1 MEKPEP
7 LNEKWTEFVEKESRD
22 GIVVFSL
29 GSVANTELMPMDI
42 KVGSQSLCDIIYIWL
57 RKHLSMHLQSSLN
70 LRLSVESRAIYR
82 YYLTMSKYSIGYR
95 KRIYSVLLLQASE
108 QYN

>member
-29 GSVANTELMPMDI
+29 GSVAQTELMPMDK
-42 KVGSQSLCDIIYIWL
+42 KVDSQSLCDIIHL
-57 RKHLSMHLQSSLN
+57 FRRRLSMHLQSLLN
-70 LRLSVESRAIYR
+70 SHSSVVSKVNYRHCPIMSR
-82 YYLTMSKYSIGYR
+82 YSIGCR
-95 KRIYSVLLLQASE
+95 KRIYSVLLFEGSE